1 MEDDIT
7 DITVTINCVTYNQKD
22 FIKQV
27 LEGFINQKTNFKFE
41 ALVHDDCSTDGTTE
55 IINEYAKNYPDIIIP
70 IFEEKNRMQ
79 KEGCYDINIEMYS
92 KARGKYIAFC
102 DGDDYWIDEN
112 KLQTQVDF
120 LDNNPD
126 FAGVFHK
133 SLRKNILTGED
144 ICYMPIKEKLK
155 GRDIFTIKDT
165 LYGYFM
171 ETCSV
176 MYRFGESVKQEL
188 IQSFPKEIIN
198 GDTFL
203 IYFFSLKGKIKYI
216 DKLMSIKNIGNQGIW
231 NSVEQSKAQRDIRFW
246 LEIINFPIEVRKLLD
261 NNNCNLSY
269 IAPEIPLK
277 MVLVSAI
284 ELKRYDIIEKIS
296 RRFSDT
302 FKNIVTVDIDF
313 IYAEIERQKKKV
325 KKYKKILKILILT
338 FILALI
344 LIAVLAF
351 VLIFLIALT
360 FIFSLAF
367 ILTFLIASLT
377 IVLPD
382 F

>member
-1 MEDDIT
+1 MKD
-7 DITVTINCVTYNQKD
+7 DITVTINCVTYNQKN
-22 FIKQV
+22 FIKRV

-55 IINEYAKNYPDIIIP
+55 IINEYAKKYPDIIIP
-70 IFEEKNRMQ
+70 ILEEKNRMQ
-79 KEGCYDINIEMYS
+79 KEGCYNINIEMYS

-120 LDNNPD
+120 LNNNPD

-155 GRDIFTIKDT
+155 GKDIFTIKDT
-165 LYGYFM
+165 LYNYFM

-176 MYRFGESVKQEL
+176 MYRFDESVKQEL

-246 LEIINFPIEVRKLLD
+246 LEIINFPVEVRKLLD

-269 IAPEIPLK
+269 TIPEIPLK
-277 MVLVSAI
+277 RVLVSAM
-284 ELKRYDIIEKIS
+284 ELERYDIVKKIS
-296 RRFSDT
+296 RRFPDI
-302 FKNIVTVDIDF
+302 FKSIITIDIDF
-313 IYAEIERQKKKV
+313 IHTETERQKKKV
-325 KKYKKILKILILT
+325 KKYKKILKILILIT
-338 FILALI
+338 
-344 LIAVLAF
+344 V
-351 VLIFLIALT
+351 
-360 FIFSLAF
+360 LAF
-367 ILTFLIASLT
+367 ILTFIPIFILAFIF
-377 IVLPD
+377 I